1 LLDLVD
7 AMPAIG
13 GRPGPPRRRP
23 RCVQGDRGYDSER
36 HRAELRRRGI
46 TPLIAYRYRGGHGS
60 GLGRT
65 RWVVERTLAWL
76 QKCRAILIRYD
87 KKSQNYLGIV
97 QLACAL
103 LWSRRLRRLGWG
115 AGVSG

>member
-13 GRPGPPRRRP
+13 GRPGPPCRKP
-23 RCVQGDRGYDSER
+23 SSVQGDRGYDSER
-36 HRAELRRRGI
+36 HRSELRHRGI
-46 TPLIAYRYRGGHGS
+46 TPVLARRRQPHGS

-76 QKCRAILIRYD
+76 HRFRRLNVRYERRPCVHEAF
-87 KKSQNYLGIV
+87 LT
-97 QLACAL
+97 LACAL
-103 LWSRRLRRLGWG
+103 VCWYFLKP
-115 AGVSG
+115 VS